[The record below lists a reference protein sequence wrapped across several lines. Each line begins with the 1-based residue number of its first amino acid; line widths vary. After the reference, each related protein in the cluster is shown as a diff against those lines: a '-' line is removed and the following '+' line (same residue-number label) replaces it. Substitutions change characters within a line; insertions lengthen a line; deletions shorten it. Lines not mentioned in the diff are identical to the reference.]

1 MNHPKVKNE
10 KNNKIIK
17 KMSEIAISS
26 HQMYEIENIGHTK
39 FGMKKILMMENAG
52 FGVADFIIKR
62 FKNKQFSKLKILAIC
77 GSGNN
82 GGDAMVAAR
91 HLTCSGINLK
101 VIFLGE
107 TSSIKTEEALTNFQI
122 ISKMNNTI
130 ELILNSKLDTT
141 NIKKQILNADI
152 IIDGIFGTGIK
163 GDIQDPHLSVIKLI
177 NKSKSYIV
185 SVDIPSG
192 LDPNNG
198 KITADCVRANT
209 TITFHRIKI
218 GLLNNR
224 KYTGNL
230 ILKKIGIPIEAERG
244 II

>member
-1 MNHPKVKNE
+1 MNRTKVKNE
-10 KNNKIIK
+10 KHKKTSK
-17 KMSEIAISS
+17 KMSETAISS

-39 FGMKKILMMENAG
+39 FGMKKALMMENAG

-62 FKNKQFSKLKILAIC
+62 FKNKKLAKLKILAIC

-82 GGDAMVAAR
+82 GGDTMVAAR
-91 HLTCSGINLK
+91 HLTCLGTNIK

-107 TSSIKTEEALTNFQI
+107 TSSIKTEEALINFQI
-122 ISKMNNTI
+122 ISKMKNTI
-130 ELILNSKLDTT
+130 ELILNSKLDSIT
-141 NIKKQILNADI
+141 KKTILNADI

-163 GDIQDPHLSVIKLI
+163 GDIKDPHLSVIKLI
-177 NKSKSYIV
+177 NHSKSYIV

-192 LDPNNG
+192 LNPNDG
-198 KITADCVRANT
+198 EISTDCVRANT
-209 TITFHRIKI
+209 TITFHRIKT

-230 ILKKIGIPIEAERG
+230 ILKKIGIPIEAEEG
-244 II
+244 IV

>member
-1 MNHPKVKNE
+1 MNRTKVKNE
-10 KNNKIIK
+10 KHKKTSK
-17 KMSEIAISS
+17 KMSETAISS

-39 FGMKKILMMENAG
+39 FGMKKVLMMENAG

-62 FKNKQFSKLKILAIC
+62 FKNKKLAKLKILAIC

-82 GGDAMVAAR
+82 GGDTMVAAR
-91 HLTCSGINLK
+91 HLTCLGTNIK

-107 TSSIKTEEALTNFQI
+107 TSSIKTEEALINFQI
-122 ISKMNNTI
+122 ISKMKNTI
-130 ELILNSKLDTT
+130 ELILNSKLDSIT
-141 NIKKQILNADI
+141 KKTILNADI

-163 GDIQDPHLSVIKLI
+163 GDIKDPHLSVIKLI
-177 NKSKSYIV
+177 NHSKSYIV

-192 LDPNNG
+192 LNPNDG
-198 KITADCVRANT
+198 EISTDCVRANT
-209 TITFHRIKI
+209 TITFHRIKT

-230 ILKKIGIPIEAERG
+230 ILKKIGIPIEAEEG
-244 II
+244 IV

>member
-1 MNHPKVKNE
+1 MNLTKVKNE
-10 KNNKIIK
+10 KHKKTSK
-17 KMSEIAISS
+17 KMSETAISS

-39 FGMKKILMMENAG
+39 FGMKKVLMMENAG

-62 FKNKQFSKLKILAIC
+62 FKNKKLAKLKILAIC

-122 ISKMNNTI
+122 ISKMNKTI
-130 ELILNSKLDTT
+130 ELIINSKVDTK
-141 NIKKQILNADI
+141 IKKQILNADI

-192 LDPNNG
+192 LNPNNG
-198 KITADCVRANT
+198 ETTADCVRANT

-230 ILKKIGIPIEAERG
+230 ILKKIGIPIEAEEG
-244 II
+244 IV

>member
-1 MNHPKVKNE
+1 MNRTKGKNE
-10 KNNKIIK
+10 KHKKTSK
-17 KMSEIAISS
+17 KMSETAISS

-39 FGMKKILMMENAG
+39 FGMKKVLMMENAG

-62 FKNKQFSKLKILAIC
+62 FKNKKLAKLKILAIC

-82 GGDAMVAAR
+82 GGDTMVAAR
-91 HLTCSGINLK
+91 HLTCLGTNIK

-107 TSSIKTEEALTNFQI
+107 TSSIKTEEALINFQI
-122 ISKMNNTI
+122 ISKMKNTI
-130 ELILNSKLDTT
+130 ELILNSKLDSI
-141 NIKKQILNADI
+141 IKKHILNADI

-163 GDIQDPHLSVIKLI
+163 GDIKDPHLSVIKLI
-177 NKSKSYIV
+177 NHSKSYIV

-192 LDPNNG
+192 LNPNNG
-198 KITADCVRANT
+198 EISTDCVKANT

-230 ILKKIGIPIEAERG
+230 ILKKIGIPIEAEEG
-244 II
+244 VV

>member
-1 MNHPKVKNE
+1 MNHTKVQKKKFE
-10 KNNKIIK
+10 KIREKD
-17 KMSEIAISS
+17 SESAISS
-26 HQMYEIENIGHTK
+26 NQMYEIENIGHTK

-62 FKNKQFSKLKILAIC
+62 FKNKQDSKLKILAIC

-122 ISKMNNTI
+122 INKMNKTI
-130 ELILNSKLDTT
+130 ELIINSKVDTK
-141 NIKKQILNADI
+141 IKKQVLNADI

-185 SVDIPSG
+185 AVDIPSG
-192 LDPNNG
+192 LNPNNG
-198 KITADCVRANT
+198 EITGDCVRANT

-230 ILKKIGIPIEAERG
+230 ILKKIGIPIEVEEG
-244 II
+244 IV